1 MVDHKPNTLELELMY
16 KLEKT
21 NKEMAIIENT
31 IKSRDKVII
40 QLKDRLGDDKLT
52 QRNLELVV
60 RINI

>member
-31 IKSRDKVII
+31 IRSRDKVII
-40 QLKDRLGDDKLT
+40 QLKDRLGDNKWT
-52 QRNLELVV
+52 IKELENKV
-60 RINI
+60 IH